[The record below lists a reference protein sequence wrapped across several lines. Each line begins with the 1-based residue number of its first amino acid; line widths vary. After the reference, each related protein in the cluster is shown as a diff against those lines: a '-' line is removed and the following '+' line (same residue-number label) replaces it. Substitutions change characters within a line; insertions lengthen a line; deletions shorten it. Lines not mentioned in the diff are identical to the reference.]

1 MAKIDFY
8 TIDDNEK
15 AAVFTEIA
23 TKKGMKP
30 FAYPLFQVP
39 TVNPERTFLE
49 KLFLLHEEFHRPAE
63 KIRVNRLSRHI
74 YDIYQLTQSGIASK
88 QYLIR
93 VYMRV

>member
-30 FAYPLFQVP
+30 FA
-39 TVNPERTFLE
+39 
-49 KLFLLHEEFHRPAE
+49 
-63 KIRVNRLSRHI
+63 
-74 YDIYQLTQSGIASK
+74 
-88 QYLIR
+88 
-93 VYMRV
+93 